1 MSIKHHP
8 LATEFPE
15 HRETIHILKQ
25 ENAHFHKFMVK
36 YEEVD
41 KEIVRM
47 EDGIETPEDAVLTQL
62 KKERLELKDELLLM
76 LNKN

>member
-1 MSIKHHP
+1 
-8 LATEFPE
+8 
-15 HRETIHILKQ
+15 
-25 ENAHFHKFMVK
+25 
-36 YEEVD
+36 
-41 KEIVRM
+41 M